1 MDGCRRGGHPGSSV
15 GASRSGR
22 RHDRKPLATGPPR
35 RDARARIQPDDR
47 IRPGSAHPDW
57 GCPVL

>member
-1 MDGCRRGGHPGSSV
+1 MTGNPWLPGHL
-15 GASRSGR
+15 GA
-22 RHDRKPLATGPPR
+22 T
-35 RDARARIQPDDR
+35 RARIQPDDR